1 MGRGKKR
8 VGVSAC
14 RRLGLAFGVRRSA
27 FGVQRS
33 SGQKRV
39 GVRRIGVSAH
49 RRVGLLAPG
58 SWLLAPGGTSP
69 FLKAAV
75 AAGRQ
80 IANSQKKEF

>member
-39 GVRRIGVSAH
+39 GVRRIGVSAY
-49 RRVGLLAPG
+49 RRIGVSG